1 MAVCLFRRKASRMRR
16 LSLLRT
22 VACLWLRLGT
32 LKAICN
38 AVGVSAVFSTQASR
52 KGYAAMLCPPKKMA
66 SIALRLFNRSCLFR
80 VNCFNVALLCP

>member
-1 MAVCLFRRKASRMRR
+1 MAVCLFSRYASRMRR
-16 LSLLRT
+16 FSLFRT

-32 LKAICN
+32 LKATCRL
-38 AVGVSAVFSTQASR
+38 AGVSAIFSTQANR